1 MTLRIFN
8 VLGRQKQAFSPMH
21 EGRVGMYV
29 CGPTVYEHS
38 HLGHAKTYVSFD
50 VVARYLRYRGFD
62 LLYVQNITDVG
73 HLRANDEDRILVRAA
88 QLNAKPMQVVETFT
102 RSYFEDMD
110 ALGVQRPDISPRASG
125 HVPEQIEMIETLI
138 ANGHAYAVDG
148 NVYFDVLSD
157 ADYGKLSNRRVDE
170 QQDESR
176 DLVAGEKRH
185 PADFALWR
193 KAEPEHI
200 LRWNSPW
207 GVGFP
212 GWHIECS
219 AMAKKYLG
227 ANFDIHGGGID
238 NIYPHNEN
246 EIAQSE
252 SANEVGFANYWML
265 TGSLNVLDPDEGIPV
280 KMSKSLGNYITI
292 KDALASYRP
301 QELRYFILTSHYSNP
316 VVYSEEALASA
327 KAGWERLMNAIR
339 LLRRQLNHAPE
350 SDAGAGFHRRLDA
363 AKAEFTKVMDDDFNS
378 PRGIAV
384 LQDLTRD
391 VNSLLNSEA
400 EVGVSTL
407 AAIDKTYTALGGD
420 VLGLAPAIESMDGGD
435 GQREA
440 ALIEMLIEMRA
451 QARADRDYARSDQIR
466 DQLAAL
472 GVALEDRVDGTIW
485 RLD

>member
-8 VLGRQKQAFSPMH
+8 VLGRQKQAFAPIH
-21 EGRVGMYV
+21 DGRVGMYV

-73 HLRANDEDRILVRAA
+73 HLRANEEDRILVRAA
-88 QLNAKPMQVVETFT
+88 QLNAKPMQVVETYT

-125 HVPEQIEMIETLI
+125 HVPEQMEMIETLI

-157 ADYGKLSNRRVDE
+157 PDYGKLSNRRVDE

-176 DLVAGEKRH
+176 ELVGGDKRH
-185 PADFALWR
+185 PADFALWKR
-193 KAEPEHI
+193 AEPEHI

-207 GVGFP
+207 GEGFP

-252 SANEVGFANYWML
+252 CANDVSFANYWML

-292 KDALASYRP
+292 KDALNAYRP

-327 KAGWERLMNAIR
+327 KSGWERLMNALR
-339 LLRRQLNHAPE
+339 LVRQQLNHAPE
-350 SDAGAGFHRRLDA
+350 SDAGNGFLQRLDA
-363 AKAEFTKVMDDDFNS
+363 ARAEFSSVMDDDFNS

-391 VNSLLNSEA
+391 VNTLLNSET

-407 AAIDKTYTALGGD
+407 AAINETYTALGGD
-420 VLGLAPAIESMDGGD
+420 VLGLAPAANTGASGD

-440 ALIEMLIEMRA
+440 GLIELLIELRA
-451 QARADRDYARSDQIR
+451 KARADRDYARSDQIR

-472 GVALEDRVDGTIW
+472 GVALEDRADGTIW

>member
-1 MTLRIFN
+1 MQIFN
-8 VLGRQKQAFSPMH
+8 VLGREKQPFKPIH

-50 VVARYLRYRGFD
+50 VVARYLRYSGCD

-73 HLRANDEDRILVRAA
+73 HLRANEEDRVLVRAA
-88 QLNAKPMQVVETFT
+88 QLNAKPMQVVETYT

-110 ALGVQRPDISPRASG
+110 ALGVMRPDISPRASG

-138 ANGHAYAVDG
+138 AEGHAYEVDG

-157 ADYGKLSNRRVDE
+157 EDYGKLSNRRVEE

-176 DLVAGEKRH
+176 ELVGGDKRH
-185 PADFALWR
+185 PADFALWK

-252 SANEVGFANYWML
+252 CANHAAFANYWML

-280 KMSKSLGNYITI
+280 KMSKSLGNYVTI
-292 KDALASYRP
+292 KDALEKYRP

-316 VVYSEEALASA
+316 VLYSEDSLASA
-327 KAGWERLMNAIR
+327 KSGWERLTNALR
-339 LLRRQLNHAPE
+339 LVRQQLNSAPDN
-350 SDAGAGFHRRLDA
+350 DAGDAFLARLNR
-363 AKAEFTKVMDDDFNS
+363 AKHDFRTVMDDDFNS

-391 VNSLLNSEA
+391 VNTLLNSET
-400 EVGVSTL
+400 EVGVATL
-407 AAIDKTYTALGGD
+407 AAINETYAALGGD
-420 VLGLAPAIESMDGGD
+420 VLGLLPTADEVESSD
-435 GQREA
+435 GQRES
-440 ALIEMLIEMRA
+440 ALIEMLIDMRA
-451 QARADRDYARSDQIR
+451 QARADRDYARSDAIR

-472 GVALEDRVDGTIW
+472 GVVLEDRADGTIW
-485 RLD
+485 RLA

>member
-1 MTLRIFN
+1 MSLQIFN
-8 VLGRQKQAFSPMH
+8 VLGREKQAFTPIH

-73 HLRANDEDRILVRAA
+73 HLRANEEDRVLVRAA
-88 QLNAKPMQVVETFT
+88 QLNAKPMQVVETYT

-125 HVPEQIEMIETLI
+125 HVPEQIEMIEALI
-138 ANGHAYAVDG
+138 AKGHAYAVDG

-157 ADYGKLSNRRVDE
+157 ADYGKLSNRRVEE

-176 DLVAGEKRH
+176 DLIGSGKRH
-185 PADFALWR
+185 PVDFALWK

-219 AMAKKYLG
+219 AMARKYLG

-252 SANEVGFANYWML
+252 CANCEPFANYWML

-292 KDALASYRP
+292 KDALEEYRP

-316 VVYSEEALASA
+316 VVYSDEALASA
-327 KAGWERLMNAIR
+327 KSGWERLMNALR
-339 LLRRQLNHAPE
+339 LVRQQMNSAPE
-350 SDAGAGFHRRLDA
+350 DDAGAGFRERLTQARED
-363 AKAEFTKVMDDDFNS
+363 FGKVMDDDFNS

-391 VNSLLNSEA
+391 VNILLNSET
-400 EVGVSTL
+400 EVGVDTL
-407 AAIDKTYTALGGD
+407 AAINDTYETLGGD
-420 VLGLAPAIESMDGGD
+420 VLGLAPAANGTASGD
-435 GQREA
+435 SQREA
-440 ALIEMLIEMRA
+440 ALIDMLIAMRA
-451 QARADRDYARSDQIR
+451 QARADRDYARSDEIR

-472 GVALEDRVDGTIW
+472 GISLEDRADGTIW
-485 RLD
+485 KLQ

>member
-1 MTLRIFN
+1 MALRVYN
-8 VLGRQKQAFSPMH
+8 VLGREKQTFQPIHA
-21 EGRVGMYV
+21 GRVGMYV

-50 VVARYLRYRGFD
+50 VVARYLRWRGFD

-73 HLRANDEDRILVRAA
+73 HLRANEEDRILVRAA
-88 QLNAKPMQVVETFT
+88 QLNAKPMQVVETYT

-125 HVPEQIEMIETLI
+125 HVPEQIEMIETLVSK
-138 ANGHAYAVDG
+138 GHAYAVDG
-148 NVYFDVLSD
+148 NVYFDVRSD
-157 ADYGKLSNRRVDE
+157 ADYGKLSNRRLDE
-170 QQDESR
+170 QQAESR
-176 DLVAGEKRH
+176 ELVGGDKRH
-185 PADFALWR
+185 PADFALWK

-207 GVGFP
+207 GAGFP

-252 SANEVGFANYWML
+252 SANDAGFANYWML

-301 QELRYFILTSHYSNP
+301 QELRYFILSSHYSNP
-316 VVYSEEALASA
+316 VVYSDEALASA
-327 KAGWERLMNAIR
+327 KSGWERLMNALR
-339 LLRRQLNHAPE
+339 LTRQQLAIAPE
-350 SDAGAGFHRRLDA
+350 SDAGNGFLRRPGRSQERIQKGDGRRL
-363 AKAEFTKVMDDDFNS
+363 
-378 PRGIAV
+378 
-384 LQDLTRD
+384 
-391 VNSLLNSEA
+391 
-400 EVGVSTL
+400 
-407 AAIDKTYTALGGD
+407 
-420 VLGLAPAIESMDGGD
+420 
-435 GQREA
+435 
-440 ALIEMLIEMRA
+440 
-451 QARADRDYARSDQIR
+451 
-466 DQLAAL
+466 
-472 GVALEDRVDGTIW
+472 
-485 RLD
+485 

>member
-8 VLGRQKQAFSPMH
+8 VLGRKKQAFSPIH

-73 HLRANDEDRILVRAA
+73 HLRANEEDRILVRAA
-88 QLNAKPMQVVETFT
+88 QLNAKPMQIVETYA

-110 ALGVQRPDISPRASG
+110 ALGVRRPDISPRASG
-125 HVPEQIEMIETLI
+125 HVPEQIEMIETLLDR
-138 ANGHAYAVDG
+138 GHAYVANG

-170 QQDESR
+170 QHDESR
-176 DLVAGEKRH
+176 ELVAGEKRH

-252 SANEVGFANYWML
+252 SANDVGFANFWML

-292 KDALASYRP
+292 KDALEAYRP

-316 VVYSEEALASA
+316 VVYSDEALASA
-327 KAGWERLMNAIR
+327 KSGWERLMNALR
-339 LLRRQLNHAPE
+339 LLRQQMNSAPE
-350 SDAGAGFHRRLDA
+350 SDAGAGFLERLVA
-363 AKAEFTKVMDDDFNS
+363 ARAEFNSVMDDDFNS

-391 VNSLLNSEA
+391 VNTLLNSET

-407 AAIDKTYTALGGD
+407 AAIEETYTALAGD
-420 VLGLAPAIESMDGGD
+420 VLGLAPAESVEGGD
-435 GQREA
+435 GQREG

-451 QARADRDYARSDQIR
+451 RARADRDYARSDQIR

-472 GVALEDRVDGTIW
+472 GINLEDRADGTVW
-485 RLD
+485 KLT

>member
-8 VLGRQKQAFSPMH
+8 VLGREKQAFSPIH

-73 HLRANDEDRILVRAA
+73 HLRANEEDRILVRAA
-88 QLNAKPMQVVETFT
+88 QLNAKPMQIVETYA

-110 ALGVQRPDISPRASG
+110 ALGVRRPDISPRASG
-125 HVPEQIEMIETLI
+125 HVPEQIEMIETLLDR
-138 ANGHAYAVDG
+138 GHAYVANG

-170 QQDESR
+170 QHDESR
-176 DLVAGEKRH
+176 ELVAGEKRH

-193 KAEPEHI
+193 MAEPEHI

-252 SANEVGFANYWML
+252 CANDVGFANFWML

-292 KDALASYRP
+292 KDALEAYRP

-316 VVYSEEALASA
+316 VVYSDEALASA
-327 KAGWERLMNAIR
+327 KSGWERLMNALR
-339 LLRRQLNHAPE
+339 LLRQQLNSAPE
-350 SDAGAGFHRRLDA
+350 TDAGAGFLERLVA
-363 AKAEFTKVMDDDFNS
+363 ARAEFNSVMDDDFNS
-378 PRGIAV
+378 PRGIAA

-391 VNSLLNSEA
+391 VNTLLNSET

-407 AAIDKTYTALGGD
+407 AAIEETYTALAGD
-420 VLGLAPAIESMDGGD
+420 VLGLAPAESAEGGD
-435 GQREA
+435 GQREG

-451 QARADRDYARSDQIR
+451 RARAERDYARSDQIR

-472 GVALEDRVDGTIW
+472 GINLEDRADGTVW
-485 RLD
+485 KLN